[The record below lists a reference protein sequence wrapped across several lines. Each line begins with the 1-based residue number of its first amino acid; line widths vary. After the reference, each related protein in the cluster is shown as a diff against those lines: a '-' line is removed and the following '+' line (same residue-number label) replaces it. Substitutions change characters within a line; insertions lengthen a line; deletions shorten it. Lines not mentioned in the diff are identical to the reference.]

1 MTLENLEPHY
11 RMVPRERLTLPPRN
25 PIHVVLDNIRS
36 AYNTGSIFRTS
47 DGGAVAHLY
56 LCGMTA
62 YPPNVKL
69 AKTALGA
76 FDYVPWSYHSKTE
89 DALEQLRASHI
100 PIVAVETTPTA
111 ISIYDFPWNQP
122 TAIVFGNEVTGILP
136 EIWQQC
142 DGCVK
147 IPMRG
152 FKNSMN
158 VATAFGIVL
167 YEILR
172 SWGIFTANHNFEFR

>member
-1 MTLENLEPHY
+1 MSLEDLEPHY
-11 RMVPRERLTLPPRN
+11 RMVPRERLVLPPRN
-25 PIHVVLDNIRS
+25 PIYVVLDNIRS
-36 AYNTGSIFRTS
+36 AYNTGSMFRTS
-47 DGGAVAHLY
+47 DGGAVSHIY

-62 YPPNVKL
+62 HPPNTKL

-76 FDYVPWSYHSKTE
+76 FDYVPWSYHSRTE
-89 DALEQLRASHI
+89 EAIQELRKAGI

-111 ISIYDFPWNQP
+111 VSLYEYPWEKP
-122 TAIVFGNEVTGILP
+122 AAIVFGNEVTGIAP

-142 DGCVK
+142 DGCVR
-147 IPMRG
+147 IPMKG

-172 SWGIFTANHNFEFR
+172 CWGTFEP